1 MRKLLFAGFASLALL
16 SSCSISKEHSYRVAK
31 DFNSEE
37 AQINR
42 SNFSIEKTYVADLD
56 IDLGK
61 TIEGSTSMSHSSKD
75 NAKNEAYYNAI
86 TRNNIHV
93 LVDPIYSLT
102 QNGNKWTAI
111 VSGFGAR
118 YTNVRPSSNPV
129 DNSDDGCVVDHIE
142 NLERLSKINGVQEG
156 LINSSYVVD
165 SRDGCCDGKSE
176 GKFGESHLIHASETK
191 GSLVDEYLKL
201 VSLCDNTV
209 ALNVGSKST
218 AGISARGMNN
228 EPVNGES
235 SVYNVKLFPWWAF
248 WKK

>member
-1 MRKLLFAGFASLALL
+1 MRKLLFTGFASLALL

-31 DFNSEE
+31 DFDTEE

-42 SNFSIEKTYVADLD
+42 SNFSIEKTYLADLD

-61 TIEGSTSMSHSSKD
+61 TIEGNTSMSHLSKD

-86 TRNNIHV
+86 TRNSVHV

-102 QNGNKWTAI
+102 QGGNKKWTAT
-111 VSGFGAR
+111 VTGFGAR
-118 YTNVRPSSNPV
+118 YTNVRPSSDPV
-129 DNSDDGCVVDHIE
+129 DRSDDGCIVDHIE
-142 NLERLSKINGVQEG
+142 NLERFSKINGVQEG

-191 GSLVDEYLKL
+191 GSLVDEYLKI
-201 VSLCDNTV
+201 VSLCGNTV
-209 ALNVGSKST
+209 APNVGPDNSDNDFCERLK
-218 AGISARGMNN
+218 
-228 EPVNGES
+228 
-235 SVYNVKLFPWWAF
+235 PWNWLLKGK
-248 WKK
+248 WCKE